1 MYESVRRLR
10 MYVGRKLTLILLSG
24 SQYETDAAD
33 CVQELSWKWIVDFA
47 ADSCDM
53 HVNHIIE
60 GCIPDRCLPHI
71 AGNHFTRND
80 GTAIHKEI
88 FEQFEF
94 PSGQVNLDVIPNYG
108 VTSNIHFEIGDL
120 KRRGRFGIGST
131 MQRAYSREKFWKCEW
146 FNQVVIGT

>member
-1 MYESVRRLR
+1 MF
-10 MYVGRKLTLILLSG
+10 VGRKLTLILLSG

-33 CVQELSWKWIVDFA
+33 CMQELSWKWIVNFA

-94 PSGQVNLDVIPNYG
+94 PPCQVNLDLIPNHR
-108 VTSNIHFEIGDL
+108 VPSRIHLEIRDL
-120 KRRGRFGIGST
+120 KRRGQIRDWIYDAT
-131 MQRAYSREKFWKCEW
+131 RAIAEKFWKCEW